1 METIN
6 RPSAIAVANC
16 LRLGREAEANQQLTA
31 FIDHLAKT
39 ITEEVLQNNP
49 RLPTLLAEMLD
60 AQQKRDFLRLADILQ
75 YQLIN
80 EQQEKRKRYVQ

>member
-1 METIN
+1 METID
-6 RPSAIAVANC
+6 RTSAIAIANC
-16 LRLGREAEANQQLTA
+16 LRLGQEAEANQQLTA
-31 FIDHLAKT
+31 FIDHLAST

-49 RLPTLLAEMLD
+49 KLPNLFAEMLD

-80 EQQEKRKRYVQ
+80 EKQEKRNRYVQ